1 MLFRAVL
8 YSNKNNFGNLI
19 YKQITEI
26 VLNKPDLQKERFV
39 QKYNPNIS
47 GKKRLV
53 SIINPAVKLNQ
64 SVNKTGAVDKYF

>member
-26 VLNKPDLQKERFV
+26 VLNKPDL
-39 QKYNPNIS
+39 
-47 GKKRLV
+47 
-53 SIINPAVKLNQ
+53 
-64 SVNKTGAVDKYF
+64 